1 MAGARLPQLNSI
13 LLAGRV
19 TRDGEMFFTQSGVSK
34 CTMRI
39 AVNRGIKDPK
49 SGEWKEEVFFIDVVA
64 WRELADRSKDKAK
77 KGVPVVV
84 EGRLTSREYE
94 DKKSGQK
101 RSTFEVLASRIQFLG
116 VVEDAAAAAPAG
128 SKSESAPADSESIEE
143 VPF

>member
-1 MAGARLPQLNSI
+1 
-13 LLAGRV
+13 
-19 TRDGEMFFTQSGVSK
+19 
-34 CTMRI
+34 MRI

-94 DKKSGQK
+94 DKRAA
-101 RSTFEVLASRIQFLG
+101 RSAPPSRSWPAASSFLASSRTLRRRARRFQVRVRSSRF
-116 VVEDAAAAAPAG
+116 
-128 SKSESAPADSESIEE
+128 
-143 VPF
+143 